1 MAARLDLLVPE
12 LRDAANA
19 LVDAASAAGLQPRV
33 TSTLRSHAE
42 QVRLYRRFL
51 AGAAGFPVAPPG
63 QSAHEYGTAFDMVVS
78 PMGALADV
86 GYTWQ
91 TWGGGW
97 NPGDAIHFELP
108 GASEFA
114 AQQVTYDDPRLAFAE
129 PSKIAGYI
137 DSLLLTIG
145 PWYSPL
151 TGSGLLKGAV
161 KVERA
166 LGFNAA
172 IDWIWR
178 HIAVNPHAPRK

>member
-12 LRDAANA
+12 LRDAAAA

-42 QVRLYRRFL
+42 QIRLYRRFL
-51 AGAAGFPVAPPG
+51 SGAAGFPVAPPG

-108 GASEFA
+108 GASEWASRQPAYENPDTLA
-114 AQQVTYDDPRLAFAE
+114 AKTSGFITSAFDFY
-129 PSKIAGYI
+129 AG
-137 DSLLLTIG
+137 SNVA
-145 PWYSPL
+145 
-151 TGSGLLKGAV
+151 GLLRLFPSLS
-161 KVERA
+161 ENEA
-166 LGFNAA
+166 LTVLSQPFESFQKWL
-172 IDWIWR
+172 ISSIR
-178 HIAVNPHAPRK
+178 LPSLK